1 MPTVLW
7 KDKTKK
13 QKREAYE
20 AVKRWRA
27 KNKGQF
33 NAEARLAIHLR
44 RSIAFQRAW
53 PLIVEHYGN
62 KCLNCGT
69 GNGLCF
75 DHVVPLSQGGE
86 NQLANGQPLCRK
98 CNTFKGMIEANASDW
113 RPDKGAWVTELV
125 RLNPHLVIRKAGKRF
140 KCLSIVEQRE
150 MLEWQELV
158 WTKEIV
164 MPGQIA

>member
-1 MPTVLW
+1 MPTALW

-13 QKREAYE
+13 QKRDAYE

-62 KCLNCGT
+62 RCLNCGASDR
-69 GNGLCF
+69 LCF

-98 CNTFKGMIEANASDW
+98 CNTFKGTIEVSSSDW
-113 RPDKGAWVTELV
+113 RPDKGAWIAELV
-125 RLNPHLVIRKAGKRF
+125 ALNPHLVIRKAGKRF
-140 KCLSIVEQRE
+140 RRLALAEQKGLLARQDEARE
-150 MLEWQELV
+150 R
-158 WTKEIV
+158 EIV
-164 MPGQIA
+164 MPGQKV